1 MVFNSIVYIS
11 DVTVISADM
20 RNFSTPFKADIMVS
34 ELLGS
39 FGDNELSPECLDG
52 AQKHLKDDGISI
64 PCRSTSFLNPVTNMK
79 LKNQTSFVRGQSVR
93 IPPSNYEKTSETSYV
108 VLLQNNYHIDKPK
121 PVFTFVHPNRDE
133 PIDNTRFQT
142 LEFDVQNDCV
152 LTGFAGYFEAILYHK
167 INISIHPL
175 EHTAGMTSWF
185 PMYFPLSEPQHL
197 CAGDKIVVVFW
208 RKECSTAVWYEW
220 QTKAPHISHIHNLGG
235 HAQKIY
241 K

>member
-1 MVFNSIVYIS
+1 MTIIS
-11 DVTVISADM
+11 SDM
-20 RNFSTPFKADIMVS
+20 RNFSSPVKADIIVS

-79 LKNQTSFVRGQSVR
+79 LKKQISYVPNHSDRNSPT
-93 IPPSNYEKTSETSYV
+93 NYQKTSETNYV
-108 VLLQNNYHIDKPK
+108 VLLQNNYHIDEPK

-152 LTGFAGYFEAILYHK
+152 LTGFAGYFEAILYGEV
-167 INISIHPL
+167 NISIHPL
-175 EHTAGMTSWF
+175 KHTAGLISWF

-197 CAGDKIVVVFW
+197 RAGDKIVVDFW
-208 RKECSTAVWYEW
+208 RKEYPTAVWYEW
-220 QTKAPHISHIHNLGG
+220 QTKAPHLSHIHNLDG
-235 HAQKIY
+235 HAHKIH